1 MSFEKN
7 FITFDQPPPSSTTD
21 RPPGD
26 VERGVSRALGAT
38 DELPAI
44 SAYSSFTA
52 VDDLESVS
60 DFSIRTRAARYF
72 QEQVDT
78 ERSDL
83 LLIACSF
90 ISGVIDSAAFNAW
103 GSFASMQTGMVFLP
117 KIRHLFIPP
126 QHRKVHG
133 NVVFLALGVSGQPP
147 EPRFRWAKSLI
158 AIATFISAVLFFT
171 HASRLLGPLRRSTLL
186 ASFMLQTGS
195 ILASSILVET
205 GIIDSEISSSIHGVH
220 WLQMVPITL
229 LAFQAAGQI
238 VTSRMVQVEEIPT
251 VVLTTVLADLFIDP
265 RLLAKTNLVR
275 NRRGATVLALFGGAM
290 LSGALTKAIGLS
302 CSLWLAAGIKG
313 VITICWALWRPKAN
327 VAGSRRC
334 WP

>member
-7 FITFDQPPPSSTTD
+7 FITFDQLPPSSTTD

-103 GSFASMQTGMVFLP
+103 GSFASMQTG
-117 KIRHLFIPP
+117 
-126 QHRKVHG
+126 

-147 EPRFRWAKSLI
+147 EPRFPWAKSLI

-290 LSGALTKAIGLS
+290 LSGALTKAI
-302 CSLWLAAGIKG
+302 A
-313 VITICWALWRPKAN
+313 
-327 VAGSRRC
+327 
-334 WP
+334 

>member
-7 FITFDQPPPSSTTD
+7 FITFDQLPPSSTTD

-103 GSFASMQTGMVFLP
+103 GSFASMQTG
-117 KIRHLFIPP
+117 
-126 QHRKVHG
+126 

-171 HASRLLGPLRRSTLL
+171 HASRLLGSLRRSTLL

-251 VVLTTVLADLFIDP
+251 VVLTTVRADDGLAIYYRP
-265 RLLAKTNLVR
+265 RCSRKTNPSAE
-275 NRRGATVLALFGGAM
+275 RRGATVLALFGGAM
-290 LSGALTKAIGLS
+290 LSGALTKAIGRYTHL
-302 CSLWLAAGIKG
+302 LGL
-313 VITICWALWRPKAN
+313 VEPKAN

>member
-7 FITFDQPPPSSTTD
+7 FITFDQLPPSSTTD

-103 GSFASMQTGMVFLP
+103 GSFASMQT
-117 KIRHLFIPP
+117 
-126 QHRKVHG
+126 G

>member
-1 MSFEKN
+1 MSFEKS

-26 VERGVSRALGAT
+26 VERRVSKALGAT

-103 GSFASMQTGMVFLP
+103 GSFASMQT
-117 KIRHLFIPP
+117 
-126 QHRKVHG
+126 G

-220 WLQMVPITL
+220 WLQMVPIAL

-265 RLLAKTNLVR
+265 RVLAKTNLVR

-290 LSGALTKAIGLS
+290 LSGALTKAVDLS